1 MAGAFRYSDP
11 MTRATDLRGY
21 GQGLETEQQRDL
33 NRLLNDYDRNLS
45 LRRIPERDPAFSPE
59 KPFGVY
65 EEGTLG
71 VTPWVFTL
79 APYACDERVLARVA
93 AGDMTKRGVQEDMAK
108 QQANALAKQAWRDR
122 QRAVEQQER
131 TDEMLSVAKLADRYS
146 RFTMHDPR
154 TGERMVV
161 DGGTEIHNGRTFIV

>member
-1 MAGAFRYSDP
+1 

-21 GQGLETEQQRDL
+21 GHGLETEQQRDVD
-33 NRLLNDYDRNLS
+33 RLLNDYDPNLS
-45 LRRIPERDPAFSPE
+45 LRRIPERDPAFRPE

-79 APYACDERVLARVA
+79 AGYACDQRVLARVA
-93 AGDMTKRGVQEDMAK
+93 AGDMAKRGVREDMAK
-108 QQANALAKQAWRDR
+108 QQAEALAAQAWQDR
-122 QRAVEQQER
+122 QRAMQAQDR
-131 TDEMLSVAKLADRYS
+131 HDEMLSVAKLGERYS
-146 RFTMHDPR
+146 RFTMRNPI

-161 DGGTEIHNGRTFIV
+161 DNSGENHTGRTFIV

>member
-1 MAGAFRYSDP
+1 

-21 GQGLETEQQRDL
+21 GHGLETEQQRDVD
-33 NRLLNDYDRNLS
+33 RLLNDYDPNLS
-45 LRRIPERDPAFSPE
+45 LRRIPERDPAFRPE

-79 APYACDERVLARVA
+79 AGYACDERVLARVA
-93 AGDMTKRGVQEDMAK
+93 AGDMAKRGVREDMAK
-108 QQANALAKQAWRDR
+108 QQAEALAAQAWQDR
-122 QRAVEQQER
+122 QRAMQAQDR
-131 TDEMLSVAKLADRYS
+131 HDEMLSVAKLGERYS
-146 RFTMHDPR
+146 RFTMRNPL

-161 DGGTEIHNGRTFIV
+161 DNSGENHTGRTFIV

>member
-1 MAGAFRYSDP
+1 M
-11 MTRATDLRGY
+11 RATDLRGY
-21 GQGLETEQQRDL
+21 GHGLETETQRDVD
-33 NRLLNDYDRNLS
+33 RLLNDYDPNLS

-71 VTPWVFTL
+71 LTPWVFTL

-93 AGDMTKRGVQEDMAK
+93 AGDMAKRGVVDEMAK
-108 QQANALAKQAWRDR
+108 AQANALAAQAWRDR
-122 QRAVEQQER
+122 QRAEDVQNR
-131 TDEMLSVAKLADRYS
+131 TDEMLSVAKLGERYS
-146 RFTMHDPR
+146 RFTMLDPR

-161 DGGTEIHNGRTFIV
+161 DGGTEVHTGRTFIV

>member
-1 MAGAFRYSDP
+1 

-21 GQGLETEQQRDL
+21 GHGLETEQQRDVD
-33 NRLLNDYDRNLS
+33 RLLNDYDPNLS
-45 LRRIPERDPAFSPE
+45 LRRIPERDPAFRPE

-79 APYACDERVLARVA
+79 AGYACDQRVLARIA
-93 AGDMTKRGVQEDMAK
+93 AGDMAKRGVREDMAK
-108 QQANALAKQAWRDR
+108 QQAEALAAQAWDDR
-122 QRAVEQQER
+122 QRAMQAQDR
-131 TDEMLSVAKLADRYS
+131 HDEMLSVAKLGERYS
-146 RFTMHDPR
+146 RFTMRNPL

-161 DGGTEIHNGRTFIV
+161 DNSGENHTGRTFIV

>member
-1 MAGAFRYSDP
+1 MSR
-11 MTRATDLRGY
+11 TTDLRGY
-21 GQGLETEQQRDL
+21 GHGLETETQRDVD
-33 NRLLNDYDRNLS
+33 RLLNDYDPNLS
-45 LRRIPERDPAFSPE
+45 LRRIPERDPAFTPE

-71 VTPWVFTL
+71 VSPWVFTL

-93 AGDMTKRGVQEDMAK
+93 AGDMAKRGVREDMAK
-108 QQANALAKQAWRDR
+108 TQANALAAQAWRDR

-131 TDEMLSVAKLADRYS
+131 TDEMLSVAKLGDRYS
-146 RFTMHDPR
+146 RFTMIDPR

-161 DGGTEIHNGRTFIV
+161 DSGTEVHSGRTFIV